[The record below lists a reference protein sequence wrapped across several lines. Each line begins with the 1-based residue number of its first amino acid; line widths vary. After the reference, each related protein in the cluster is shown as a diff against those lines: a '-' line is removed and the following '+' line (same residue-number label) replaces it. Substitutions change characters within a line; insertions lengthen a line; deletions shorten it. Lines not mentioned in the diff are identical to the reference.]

1 MTKRQKQ
8 WLVRILVG
16 GFLGVAVLFLIGAA
30 MGSPFFYGG
39 SSFQGLVLVDGV
51 MVLRLGG
58 QEGLAVA
65 VQILLFFLLGAATG
79 VATLPFADDG
89 AALLRRTL
97 AHFAVTA
104 VLVALLA
111 GLNFG
116 RYGILVWL
124 LLLVVLYLLIWCSR
138 WIGWYLE
145 VAAIRHK
152 LGLAPGPSPFQ
163 WRETLPYLGF
173 ALLLCLGLP
182 ALLRVLDS
190 PGLPILTGMLYPW
203 LLLPVGAFFS
213 ALSLGKRQG
222 ICPLYPVGCGGLTAI
237 AVFWLYN
244 STALYM
250 VLVALLASLAG
261 LLLGSALRRYGR
273 KERAV

>member
-30 MGSPFFYGG
+30 LG
-39 SSFQGLVLVDGV
+39 SSFIYGSSSFRGLVLVDGV

-182 ALLRVLDS
+182 ALLRVL
-190 PGLPILTGMLYPW
+190 G
-203 LLLPVGAFFS
+203 
-213 ALSLGKRQG
+213 LGKRQG